1 LIPVSKKWGIFL
13 TFAGFIYKKAIL
25 YPAPV
30 TSARHRCAVP
40 LPHGR
45 GRTLLH
51 QVPHSAEK
59 DADGYSLLL
68 EIIKNGEGNP
78 EW

>member
-1 LIPVSKKWGIFL
+1 MTPLMFGVDTGQQKMGYFPDLCRFYIQKSHF
-13 TFAGFIYKKAIL
+13 
-25 YPAPV
+25 
-30 TSARHRCAVP
+30 VP
-40 LPHGR
+40 SPGNFSQASLR
-45 GRTLLH
+45 RTLLR